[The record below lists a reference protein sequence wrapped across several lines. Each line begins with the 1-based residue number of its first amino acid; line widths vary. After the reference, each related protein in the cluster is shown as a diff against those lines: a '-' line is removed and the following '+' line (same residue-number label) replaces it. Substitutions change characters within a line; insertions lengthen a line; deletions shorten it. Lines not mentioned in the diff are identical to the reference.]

1 MMGHTSIVSPSL
13 YTGPDSPTGA
23 WHTRTVRVELPH
35 LGLVLTG
42 GGARSA
48 YQVGVLKG
56 VAELLRRGSACPFP
70 IITGTSAG
78 AVSAIALASD
88 AAHFRHSVYGI
99 ERVWRD
105 FRVHQVFKADAVSM
119 LRSGL
124 HWMLAFFTGGW
135 LVQPPHS
142 LFDNT
147 PLWELLREKLNFD
160 GIPRS
165 LYKEHLQA
173 IGVCA
178 TCYADADSVT
188 FYASASPIEP
198 WARVFRKGAR
208 VQLTLHHLMA
218 SLSIPF
224 LFRPVALNEQYF
236 GDGAMRQTSPL
247 SPAIHLGANR
257 LFIIGVNDPEP
268 TGAAPARGAVE
279 PSFGQMFGFMLDSL
293 FMDQLHADLERISRY
308 NELNDTRRIEFL
320 VMTPSRDVNEI
331 ARRHAG
337 ELPRSLR
344 TLMRALGGRNAAS
357 TLLLSY
363 LLFERGFTREL
374 IALGYEDAKARA
386 DEIRAF
392 LSLENARKFRPPE
405 SPAQTPTSTP
415 TPTQSPPLS

>member
-1 MMGHTSIVSPSL
+1 VTTPSGAGSDSA
-13 YTGPDSPTGA
+13 TGQ
-23 WHTRTVRVELPH
+23 WHTGILRVETPH

-78 AVSAIALASD
+78 AVSAVALASD
-88 AAHFRHSVYGI
+88 AAHFRRSVYAI

-105 FRVHQVFKADAVSM
+105 FRVHQVFKADAVNM
-119 LRSGL
+119 LKSGL
-124 HWMLAFFTGGW
+124 HWMLAFLTGGW
-135 LVQPPHS
+135 LVHPPHS

-147 PLWELLREKLNFD
+147 PLWNLLREQLDFD

-165 LYKEHLQA
+165 LYKQHLQG

-178 TCYADADSVT
+178 TCYEDADSVT
-188 FYASASPIEP
+188 FYASSSAIEP

-208 VQLTLHHLMA
+208 VQLTLDHLMA

-224 LFRPVALNEQYF
+224 LFRPVLLNDNYF

-257 LFIIGVNDPEP
+257 LFIIGVNDPVS
-268 TGAAPARGAVE
+268 TGVAPNRRAAE

-293 FMDQLHADLERISRY
+293 FMDQLNADLERISRY
-308 NELNDTRRIEFL
+308 NEANDASRIEFL

-331 ARRHAG
+331 ARRHAR

-344 TLMRALGGRNAAS
+344 ALMRAMGASNAASNAAS

-374 IALGYEDAKARA
+374 IDLGHADARA
-386 DEIRAF
+386 RGEEIRAF
-392 LSLENARKFRPPE
+392 LKLENARQFR
-405 SPAQTPTSTP
+405 AAR
-415 TPTQSPPLS
+415 